1 MKLVILLLLIAIDFS
16 FADNRKRLFPRKL
29 DEDFGSF
36 KRRIENKNDGKKK
49 LMLVGFGITIPD
61 SLKYDFI
68 VYFKKFG
75 DFLTYN
81 YLNLTFSYKD
91 EQTKSQNSTIANCTY
106 ETETKDKRDL
116 QYNCKFFVDGF
127 NSSKIQTIKNFEF
140 YNTTD
145 KIFPIKKTDIVES
158 SLFQGNSIEDYI
170 IDNFDTFY
178 LDEIEQKKNLFILKG
193 NINSSSTIDNQK
205 PFNLKL
211 KEKQITCNVSQNEI
225 IFTLNESIEDTLQG
239 KILSNEDEKKILI
252 FADEGVYDSI
262 IYPLRYQFVELIGF
276 ENYKKEKN
284 SNAIIF
290 AYLSGDPYS
299 LNNLGDYMRFS
310 VKIEL
315 EGNQKI
321 FSANGTRVGKTII
334 NDSISYIITIYDTKD
349 INPDDISAIYALSD
363 YEFSDNR
370 TYYTKAENFIISF
383 PEDQNIKGM
392 VIQHYNPI
400 KKISDKAIQS
410 SNSLSLDFEGDNI
423 VDIKNNSKAYMSF
436 IPMGSLKRKE
446 IECSVENIIKSL
458 KILCKPKEDVF
469 TYINT
474 LRFNIT
480 DVSDKKLRLLETK
493 STLFKAPPQA
503 EGTIEYIYEPQ
514 FNYFGKSVKSNK
526 GLSAGAII
534 AIVFGAIV
542 AIAAVVLAIFFFGR
556 APKPSNK
563 DFDLNQNNSS
573 ININK

>member
-16 FADNRKRLFPRKL
+16 FADNRKRLLPRKL

-36 KRRIENKNDGKKK
+36 KRRIENKNDEKKK
-49 LMLVGFGITIPD
+49 LMLVEFGITIPD

-91 EQTKSQNSTIANCTY
+91 EQTKSQNSTIANCIY

-158 SLFQGNSIEDYI
+158 SLFQGNSLEDYI

-262 IYPLRYQFVELIGF
+262 IYPLRYQYVELIGF

-321 FSANGTRVGKTII
+321 FSANGTRVDKTII

-349 INPDDISAIYALSD
+349 INPDAISAVYALSD

-400 KKISDKAIQS
+400 KKISDKAVQS

-423 VDIKNNSKAYMSF
+423 LDIKNNSKAYMSF

-480 DVSDKKLRLLETK
+480 DVSDKKLRLLETR

-514 FNYFGKSVKSNK
+514 FNYFGKNVKSNE

>member
-1 MKLVILLLLIAIDFS
+1 
-16 FADNRKRLFPRKL
+16 
-29 DEDFGSF
+29 
-36 KRRIENKNDGKKK
+36 
-49 LMLVGFGITIPD
+49 
-61 SLKYDFI
+61 
-68 VYFKKFG
+68 
-75 DFLTYN
+75 
-81 YLNLTFSYKD
+81 
-91 EQTKSQNSTIANCTY
+91 
-106 ETETKDKRDL
+106 
-116 QYNCKFFVDGF
+116 
-127 NSSKIQTIKNFEF
+127 
-140 YNTTD
+140 
-145 KIFPIKKTDIVES
+145 
-158 SLFQGNSIEDYI
+158 
-170 IDNFDTFY
+170 
-178 LDEIEQKKNLFILKG
+178 
-193 NINSSSTIDNQK
+193 
-205 PFNLKL
+205 
-211 KEKQITCNVSQNEI
+211 
-225 IFTLNESIEDTLQG
+225 
-239 KILSNEDEKKILI
+239 
-252 FADEGVYDSI
+252 
-262 IYPLRYQFVELIGF
+262 
-276 ENYKKEKN
+276 
-284 SNAIIF
+284 
-290 AYLSGDPYS
+290 
-299 LNNLGDYMRFS
+299 MRFS

-321 FSANGTRVGKTII
+321 FSANGTRVDKTII

-370 TYYTKAENFIISF
+370 TYYTKAENFIISV

-400 KKISDKAIQS
+400 KKISDKAVQS

-423 VDIKNNSKAYMSF
+423 MDIKNNSKAYMSF

-480 DVSDKKLRLLETK
+480 DVSDKKLRLLETR

-573 ININK
+573 ININKSM